1 MLGFITSPVTKWI
14 AGFVF
19 AASIYLFAYYKGY
32 AGEHEK
38 FLAYK
43 AQAEAAYNQQV
54 KETERINAAQQQIT
68 KKAEAQY
75 EKDLATI
82 RAVYSR
88 LRNQSSIGAMPGVP
102 DPATDPAAAS
112 AYYLSVAPDLAARCA
127 ETTQQ
132 VIGLQ
137 SWILDQ
143 HENR

>member
-1 MLGFITSPVTKWI
+1 M
-14 AGFVF
+14 F
-19 AASIYLFAYYKGY
+19 AALATPTVKWLAGLILLAAIFFYGYHKGY
-32 AGEHEK
+32 SSEHEK

-43 AQAEAAYNQQV
+43 AEAEAAYNQQV
-54 KETERINAAQQQIT
+54 KETERITAAQQQIT
-68 KKAEAQY
+68 QKAEAQY

-88 LRNQSSIGAMPGVP
+88 LRNQSGNSTVPGIP
-102 DPATDPAAAS
+102 DPATNPAESA

-137 SWILDQ
+137 TWILDQ
-143 HENR
+143 HANR

>member
-1 MLGFITSPVTKWI
+1 MFGFVITPAAKWI
-14 AGFVF
+14 AGAVVLV
-19 AASIYLFAYYKGY
+19 AVYLFGHYNGY
-32 AGEHEK
+32 ANEHEK
-38 FLAYK
+38 FIAYK
-43 AQAEAAYNQQV
+43 AEAEALYNQQV
-54 KETERINAAQQQIT
+54 KETERINTAQQQIT

-88 LRNQSSIGAMPGVP
+88 LRNQSSIGTVPGIP

-137 SWILDQ
+137 GWIQDQ
-143 HENR
+143 QAKR

>member
-1 MLGFITSPVTKWI
+1 MFGINDKLVWALAAAI
-14 AGFVF
+14 AVASLF
-19 AASIYLFAYYKGY
+19 AAGYYQGY
-32 AGEHEK
+32 SSEHEK

-43 AQAEAAYNQQV
+43 AEAEAAYNQQV
-54 KETERINAAQQQIT
+54 KETERITTAQQQIT
-68 KKAEAQY
+68 QKAEAQY

-88 LRNQSSIGAMPGVP
+88 LRNQSGNSALSGVP
-102 DPATDPAAAS
+102 DPATNPAESA

-137 SWILDQ
+137 TWILDQ
-143 HENR
+143 HANR